1 MKDGGEMPK
10 QFKTARLLNKLK
22 ALEAAEKLG
31 VSQPTLSA
39 WEGERKAPSIE
50 SLENMA
56 DLYGVT
62 TDFLLGRSDSYM
74 LDSRQPISSQS
85 LPAFHGKPVWSAA
98 YGWMLVNAADRQMVF
113 PDGHTLPFADT
124 GELFICSP
132 PFSETEP
139 PKDPPL
145 SHSELIHQE
154 EIWLEPISP
163 DSDLR
168 RELQG
173 RYRVKDRFVENE
185 YGNRFY
191 LDTYGSKW
199 LAFLIETE
207 S

>member
-1 MKDGGEMPK
+1 MPK

-39 WEGERKAPSIE
+39 WEGERKSPSVE

-74 LDSRQPISSQS
+74 LDSKKPISLQS
-85 LPAFHGKPVWSAA
+85 LPALHGKPVWSVA

-113 PDGHTLPFADT
+113 PDGHTLPFADV

-132 PFSETEP
+132 PFSEAEP
-139 PKDPPL
+139 PKEPPL
-145 SHSELIHQE
+145 SRSELIHQE

-199 LAFLIETE
+199 LAFLIVTKT
-207 S
+207 